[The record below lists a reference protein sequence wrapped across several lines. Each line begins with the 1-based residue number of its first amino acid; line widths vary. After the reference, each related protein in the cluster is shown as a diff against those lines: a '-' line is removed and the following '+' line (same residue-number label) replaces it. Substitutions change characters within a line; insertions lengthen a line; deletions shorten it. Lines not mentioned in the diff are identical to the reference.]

1 MLTKTILKLAAV
13 VIAASGLS
21 ACGVVKSWLSW
32 GDASNLQFAQ
42 EIPESVVSVAWR
54 DLYGQV
60 WVVPKRGVLVEAMR
74 NASGPVR
81 WNVQG
86 SYLVALS
93 GTSELELRVDGRW
106 WKLSLPEV
114 RR

>member
-13 VIAASGLS
+13 VIAASNLS
-21 ACGVVKSWLSW
+21 ACGVVKSWLSS
-32 GDASNLQFAQ
+32 GDTNLQFAQ

-81 WNVQG
+81 WSAQG

-93 GTSELELRVDGRW
+93 GLNELELRVDGRW